1 MFNLGST
8 ADQYLSPALEA
19 ISDKL
24 SCSES
29 LAGVTLLA
37 LGNGAPDVFS
47 AIAAGGDSD
56 ENGDIMLSVSAL
68 IGSAFFITT
77 VVMFLAVNASEP
89 DKKIRVT
96 KNFFLRDLIFLNI
109 TMIYL
114 LVIMFTVKVINF
126 YVSAGFIGIYA
137 VFVII
142 VVIQSKQKQGG
153 EGEEKINETSRKA
166 AEFTKMV
173 EFKREA
179 TRSMMGRKTPD
190 AL

>member
-1 MFNLGST
+1 MYNLGST
-8 ADQYLSPALEA
+8 ADSYLSPALER

-56 ENGDIMLSVSAL
+56 GNGDIMLSVSAL

-77 VVMFLAVNASEP
+77 VVMYLAVNPSEP
-89 DKKIRVT
+89 NKQIRVT
-96 KNFFLRDLIFLNI
+96 KHFFTRDLIFLNI
-109 TMIYL
+109 TMVYL
-114 LVIMFTVKVINF
+114 LFIMFFVQKINF
-126 YVSAGFIGIYA
+126 YVSAGFIAIYV

-142 VVIQSKQKQGG
+142 VVVQSK
-153 EGEEKINETSRKA
+153 
-166 AEFTKMV
+166 
-173 EFKREA
+173 
-179 TRSMMGRKTPD
+179 
-190 AL
+190 